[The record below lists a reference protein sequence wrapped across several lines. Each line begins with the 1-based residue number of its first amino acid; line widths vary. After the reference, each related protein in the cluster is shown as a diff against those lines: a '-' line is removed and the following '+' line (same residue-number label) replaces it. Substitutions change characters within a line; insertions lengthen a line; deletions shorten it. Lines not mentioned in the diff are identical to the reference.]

1 MMHKFLSV
9 CFGFGITG
17 AVVSTWVAPRVISML
32 VTPPVSFST
41 NCEPAASWA
50 TDMLITAQVAGLA
63 IGMIIACIWL
73 ISRRFSSRRKDEK
86 NLHAAK

>member
-1 MMHKFLSV
+1 MYKFLSMF
-9 CFGFGITG
+9 FGFGIFG

-50 TDMLITAQVAGLA
+50 TSKLITAQISGLA
-63 IGMIIACIWL
+63 IGMIIACIWM
-73 ISRRFSSRRKDEK
+73 ISRTLSNRKKDEK
-86 NLHAAK
+86 SQQAVK